1 MQRITLGRTG
11 IETSC
16 LGFGG
21 ASLGSRVGA
30 AEGLRAL
37 EAAFERGVTWLD
49 LAPAYG
55 QGAAETIA
63 ADFLKG
69 RRDRV
74 EVATKVGL
82 MPPRSAGGGADGGA
96 GGLAGALMPLARR
109 AIAALPGLRAALRRS
124 GAVTNRKLPLTG
136 ALVRESLEAS
146 LRRLGT
152 DRVELYALHNATPEE
167 VAREDVQRALEGIL
181 AAGLARAVGVASD
194 AAAARAALARSTPFA
209 VAQFAVPPPGETGL
223 VADLA
228 AGGFGTVLHSVFG
241 VEGALGR
248 ARARLRADPAL
259 ARAVA
264 EAAGPS
270 DSDPEAA
277 LARLLLARALA
288 LATAG
293 PVLVSMLSARS
304 REATLAA
311 AAAPPAAPPALLD
324 RLLAA

>member
-11 IETSC
+11 IETSR

-69 RRDRV
+69 RRDGV

-82 MPPRSAGGGADGGA
+82 MPPRSAGGGAGGGA
-96 GGLAGALMPLARR
+96 GGLVGALMPLARR
-109 AIAALPGLRAALRRS
+109 AVAALPGLRAALRRS
-124 GAVTNRKLPLTG
+124 GVAANRKLPLTG
-136 ALVRESLEAS
+136 ALVRESLEGS

-152 DRVELYALHNATPEE
+152 DHVALYALHSATPEE
-167 VAREDVQRALEGIL
+167 VAREDVQRALEDIL

-194 AAAARAALARSTPFA
+194 AAAARAALARGAPFA
-209 VAQFAVPPPGETGL
+209 VAQLAVPPPGETGL

-241 VEGALGR
+241 VEGALAR
-248 ARARLRADPAL
+248 ARARLRADPEL
-259 ARAVA
+259 GRAA
-264 EAAGPS
+264 GEAAGTA
-270 DSDPEAA
+270 DPEDA

-288 LATAG
+288 LAAAG